1 MEWELITV
9 KGNTIIDQID
19 SFKIQPE
26 ITEIRAKTFV
36 QLTHLEN
43 KPGR

>member
-1 MEWELITV
+1 MEWELAV

-26 ITEIRAKTFV
+26 TTEIRAKAFV
-36 QLTHLEN
+36 QLTHLEI
-43 KPGR
+43 KPGQ